1 MRSQVAQLAA
11 CLLQPLP
18 GLQCPLAQRLVS
30 PTQGEAVAHYI
41 GDLRTLSEHSQQ
53 PEGKSS
59 TARFI
64 WGMLAN
70 FTGLASPGGSLHS
83 DEGGGLKVKPWRAR
97 QQLGGQEQH
106 RLAVSGACWQSR

>member
-1 MRSQVAQLAA
+1 MGAVRSQVAQLAG

-18 GLQCPLAQRLVS
+18 GLQCPLAQRLLS

-70 FTGLASPGGSLHS
+70 FTGLASPGGSFQL
-83 DEGGGLKVKPWRAR
+83 DEGGGLEVKPWRAR
-97 QQLGGQEQH
+97 Q
-106 RLAVSGACWQSR
+106 

>member
-1 MRSQVAQLAA
+1 MAQLVA

-18 GLQCPLAQRLVS
+18 GLQCSLAQRLVS
-30 PTQGEAVAHYI
+30 PVQGEAVTHYI

-64 WGMLAN
+64 WGLLAN
-70 FTGLASPGGSLHS
+70 FTGLATPGGSLQS
-83 DEGGGLKVKPWRAR
+83 DEGRRLKVEPWRAR
-97 QQLGGQEQH
+97 QELGGQEQH
-106 RLAVSGACWQSR
+106 MLGFLGACWQSR